1 MIEAWAF
8 WLAVAFAIVL
18 AVILLVKIVVGWWHG
33 SKGKRRLEGANRA
46 LVAAAY
52 NKAGVVVEARV
63 KIMQAEAQAEE
74 ARQAKELAKRLLEIF
89 EEDASGDPPPGLQ
102 LP

>member
-33 SKGKRRLEGANRA
+33 KGKRRLEGANRA
-46 LVAAAY
+46 LVDAAY
-52 NKAGVVVEARV
+52 DKAGSRVEARV
-63 KIMQAEAQAEE
+63 KLLRAEAQAED
-74 ARQAKELAKRLLEIF
+74 ARQAEALASRIPRLF
-89 EEDASGDPPPGLQ
+89 EEDASGGPPPA
-102 LP
+102 PPHP

>member
-18 AVILLVKIVVGWWHG
+18 AVILLVKIVVGWRHG
-33 SKGKRRLEGANRA
+33 KGKRRLEGANRA